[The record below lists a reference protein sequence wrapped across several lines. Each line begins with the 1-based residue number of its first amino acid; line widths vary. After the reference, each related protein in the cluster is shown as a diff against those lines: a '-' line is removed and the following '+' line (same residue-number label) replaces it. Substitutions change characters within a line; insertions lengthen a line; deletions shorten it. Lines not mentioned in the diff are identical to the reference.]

1 MQPKPE
7 IHTYT
12 ESDKTAVLN
21 LLNLNTPQ
29 YFSSLEEEGLVFYLE
44 NEIELYYV
52 VKIGDLIVGSG
63 GINFENDKSI
73 AKISWDIIHPEY
85 QGQGLGTLLLNFR
98 LKEIQNFKQVQTVIV
113 RTSQFTY
120 QFYEKS
126 GFKIDKITEDYWAPG
141 YHLYLMKLI
150 KPL

>member
-1 MQPKPE
+1 MQSKPE

-21 LLNLNTPQ
+21 LFNLNTPQ
-29 YFSSLEEEGLVFYLE
+29 YFSSLEEEGLVYYLE

-63 GINFENDKSI
+63 GINFENDKST
-73 AKISWDIIHPEY
+73 AKISWDIIHPKY
-85 QGQGLGTLLLNFR
+85 QGQGLGSILLNFR
-98 LKEIQNFKQVQTVIV
+98 LQEIQKFNQVQTVIV

-126 GFKIDKITEDYWAPG
+126 GFKIGKITEDYWAPG
-141 YHLYLMKLI
+141 YHLYLMKLS